1 LLLVIIPSII
11 DIIYYLLFIYFSG
24 SMAKDSPHQTYYTR
38 QIQYLL
44 AKVYGKSAAKDSLLD
59 RAIGYFEYEEFRPSD
74 EKISTNESQLE
85 QMQRTERHSSLL
97 SISLAIIE
105 LAEGKS
111 YTENNRKS
119 AQFLGTIL
127 LISPTE
133 GQRVATSNEQ
143 SKSIYKAV
151 LCLRLLD
158 RLIIEGQM
166 VEPYINKFL
175 IDITPKQYIDFAS
188 YDSDSHQRFT
198 EQVKIPLIMAA
209 LLQDIGHYHPK
220 AQAILCGDHGKFDP
234 FRTLEVKER
243 KEVLKINSRETLK
256 YLTEGIGMPTFVGN
270 TKVERD
276 KFQVDEKGKLSF
288 IKLLLKTSV
297 SPKNTIGNVLKVPQI
312 YTSII
317 LSTKANYNYK
327 LLPQV
332 FQVLNKN
339 AELGACAQSVV
350 GALYTI
356 TGMFPQGFGIVYMPL
371 GGIREQGECYEY
383 AIVNNLYPAKAEQ
396 PNCRIATR
404 QLTFIS
410 YGQNLLIPNNSNLYF
425 TQTAKKLA
433 RLSKDR
439 LNEILELLSS
449 NSQERKELDLLPRC
463 WYANEFFSLK
473 ANQNLWN
480 KVDS

>member
-1 LLLVIIPSII
+1 
-11 DIIYYLLFIYFSG
+11 
-24 SMAKDSPHQTYYTR
+24 MAKDSPHQTYYTR

-97 SISLAIIE
+97 SISLAVIE
-105 LAEGKS
+105 LAEGES

-166 VEPYINKFL
+166 TEPYINKFL

-198 EQVKIPLIMAA
+198 EQVKIPLVMAA

-220 AQAILCGDHGKFDP
+220 AQTILCGDHGKLDP
-234 FRTLEVKER
+234 FRTLEAKER
-243 KEVLKINSRETLK
+243 KELLKINYRETLK
-256 YLTEGIGMPTFVGN
+256 YLAEGIGMPTFVGN

-276 KFQVDEKGKLSF
+276 KFQVDEKDKLSF

-297 SPKNTIGNVLKVPQI
+297 NPKNTIGNVLKVPQI

-317 LSTKANYNYK
+317 LSTKVNYNYK

-350 GALYTI
+350 DALYTI

-371 GGIREQGECYEY
+371 GGIGDQCDCYEY

-404 QLTFIS
+404 QLTFIG

-433 RLSKDR
+433 ILSKDR

-449 NSQERKELDLLPRC
+449 NFQERKELDLLPRC